1 MRSRIY
7 KHTRLVTI
15 IALLAIWLPF
25 LIMQKNTANA
35 AACQV
40 WCGISINEIP
50 SETGNFWY
58 SGENS
63 ISVDKENNMILI
75 HSPVLFSGDQAIT
88 GYILIY
94 EETNQT
100 QSNPQ
105 IKTGEISGVDSKTF
119 TISIDIAKDL
129 AADTDYQAQIIPIFE
144 GKKWSYSEL
153 FSFSSIPCN
162 NVTDC
167 SENTTIL
174 KKRIVVSKAVGH

>member
-1 MRSRIY
+1 
-7 KHTRLVTI
+7 
-15 IALLAIWLPF
+15 
-25 LIMQKNTANA
+25 
-35 AACQV
+35 
-40 WCGISINEIP
+40 
-50 SETGNFWY
+50 
-58 SGENS
+58 
-63 ISVDKENNMILI
+63 MILI

-144 GKKWSYSEL
+144 GKK
-153 FSFSSIPCN
+153 
-162 NVTDC
+162 
-167 SENTTIL
+167 
-174 KKRIVVSKAVGH
+174 